1 MEETEIKKSKD
12 ETLNGKDKTDELSS
26 DSKPLD
32 RFDDFTTLSLDW
44 FWEVDVDFNLT
55 YSNHQLE
62 VMTGA
67 PVESFMGKQI
77 GTGLEWDT
85 TSPEWK
91 DFRQDLAN
99 GLIVDDFT
107 YSFIHSLDGLV
118 HMSLAAKPI
127 INESREIIGYR
138 GCARDISVEV
148 NNSLNAELI
157 EERLT
162 DTIECI
168 PYGIALFDK
177 FDKLVFLN
185 TKHRNLFPQME
196 DLMRT
201 GTTFEEI
208 VRGSIERGIQPVN
221 GDVEVFVRRRMF
233 LHRNGYGTREV
244 QLNHDRWVELTE
256 HETIEGGTVLS
267 WTDLTP
273 VKRRERALA
282 SLLEDSSNNWS
293 VPERAAKAIA
303 VALGCRWAGI
313 VKLDMETGEMGEIV
327 SLWDTD
333 QLLPTYD
340 YAINKS
346 PCHLVYQEKSLVRV
360 RENLDVQFSDREFLK
375 GEKAYNYRGFALK
388 NGKGEPIGHVF
399 AADDVPDPKTH
410 YEGNEI
416 FRLISHWVEIEF
428 RRQYV
433 QRKMIDSQKRFRDF
447 AEVAS
452 DWFWEIDENLNYTFI
467 SEHAGTKGQ
476 MKLRDLLQKAHK
488 EAGDQKVVLSNDDEP
503 AKEIIAYKP
512 FRDVAVEIKANNVKN
527 QRLLKVSGRP
537 IFDGKDGFK
546 GYRGTGS
553 DITTLAM
560 AMKRASQAELWLA
573 EAIESSPEAFALYDR
588 DDNLAVCN
596 QRFKDTF
603 FLGMQDKVKV
613 GMSFDELQ
621 RMHMSSDLVDIPD
634 NEIEDFIK
642 HRKENR
648 GQQDGSPGRELL
660 TNGRSYLALEHRT
673 QDGGIASFYID
684 ITKMRENERNLRH
697 AKEMAE
703 SASRGKSEFLA
714 NVSHELRTPLNAIIG
729 FSELVRDDLAGPSGT
744 KKYKEYI
751 NDIHSSGM
759 HLMELINDILD
770 LSKAEAGMISQE
782 QQETDIRI
790 IIDSSIKFIMPRAD
804 KAEICVA
811 HHYPDGDFPKLWID
825 PKRAKQIMLNL
836 ISNAV
841 KFTPDGGSVD
851 VSAIIN
857 SDGDLDIQVSDTGIG
872 MAAEDLPKAMEAFGQ
887 VDSTLSR
894 KYEGTGLGLPLTKRL
909 VESNDGSLHIDS
921 VLNEGTVVT
930 VTFPKACL
938 R

>member
-1 MEETEIKKSKD
+1 MEKSDIEKPKETTLKVVD
-12 ETLNGKDKTDELSS
+12 ESTE
-26 DSKPLD
+26 LD

-44 FWEVDVDFNLT
+44 FWEVDLDFTLT

-62 VMTGA
+62 VITDKPLETM
-67 PVESFMGKQI
+67 I
-77 GTGLEWDT
+77 GETLGTSLEWDI
-85 TSPEWK
+85 TSPEWE
-91 DFRQDLAN
+91 DFRETLAQ
-99 GLIVDDFT
+99 GDIVDDFT
-107 YSFIHSLDGLV
+107 YSFIHPRDGLT
-118 HMSLAAKPI
+118 HISMAAKPI
-127 INESREIIGYR
+127 TNDQREIIGYR
-138 GCARDISVEV
+138 GCSRDITVEV

-168 PYGIALFDK
+168 PYGIALFDR

-185 TKHRNLFPQME
+185 TKHRNLFPQMD
-196 DLMRT
+196 DLMVT
-201 GTTFEEI
+201 GTLFEDI
-208 VRGSIERGIQPVN
+208 VRGSIERGIQPV
-221 GDVEVFVRRRMF
+221 DEDMIEAFVRKRMS

-244 QLNHDRWVELTE
+244 QLHDDRWVELTE

-313 VKLDMETGEMGEIV
+313 VKSSEEENSNQGDV
-327 SLWDTD
+327 VALWDTD
-333 QLLPTYD
+333 QLMPTYSYD
-340 YAINKS
+340 LKNS
-346 PCHLVYQEKSLVRV
+346 PCEQVYDEKGLIRI
-360 RENLDVQFSDREFLK
+360 RENLDLEFPERSFLK
-375 GEKAYNYRGFALK
+375 EEKVYNYRGFALRD
-388 NGKGEPIGHVF
+388 GKGNCIGHVF
-399 AADDVPDPKTH
+399 AADDNPDPKSH

-476 MKLRDLLQKAHK
+476 IKLRELLQKAHK
-488 EAGDQKVVLSNDDEP
+488 KVSDKKIQRPQESDIPEKKIV
-503 AKEIIAYKP
+503 AYRA
-512 FRDVAVEIKANNVKN
+512 FRDVPVEVGQSKSGK
-527 QRLLKVSGRP
+527 QYMLKVSGRP
-537 IFDGKDGFK
+537 IFDNKGDFQ

-553 DITTLAM
+553 DITELAT
-560 AMKRASQAELWLA
+560 ALQRASQAEQWLA
-573 EAIESSPEAFALYDR
+573 EAIESSPEAFALYDQE
-588 DDNLAVCN
+588 DKLIICN

-603 FLGMQDKVKV
+603 FRGMQEVV
-613 GMSFDELQ
+613 QPGLTFSELQ
-621 RMHMSSDLVDIPD
+621 KIHFDHNLSDIPD
-634 NEIEDFIK
+634 EEIEEFIE
-642 HRKENR
+642 HRQAHR

-660 TNGRSYLALEHRT
+660 VNGRSYLALEHRT
-673 QDGGIASFYID
+673 QDGGIASFYVD
-684 ITKMRENERNLRH
+684 ITKLRENERNLRH
-697 AKEMAE
+697 AKELAE
-703 SASRGKSEFLA
+703 TASRGKSEFLA

-729 FSELVRDDLAGPSGT
+729 FSELVRDDLAGPMGS

-770 LSKAEAGMISQE
+770 LSKAEAGMISQQ
-782 QQETDIRI
+782 QQETDMRS
-790 IIDSSIKFIMPRAD
+790 IIDSSIKFMMPRAN
-804 KAEICVA
+804 KADICVT
-811 HHYPDGDFPKLWID
+811 HHYPEGDFPNLWID

-851 VSAIIN
+851 VKAKIN
-857 SDGDLDIQVSDTGIG
+857 EDNALEIQVSDTGIG
-872 MAAEDLPKAMEAFGQ
+872 IAAEDLPKAMEAFGQ

-909 VESNDGSLHIDS
+909 VESNKGTLDIHSIPG
-921 VLNEGTVVT
+921 EGTVVT
-930 VTFPKACL
+930 ISFPKECL
-938 R
+938 A